1 MRRICSNGASSQ
13 RSFYY
18 LHEKVQVKN
27 KTKSQGQQL
36 LEALTERFEESKRR
50 AEADTQKRQ
59 SDLENGKNKAQE
71 IRKKSNGKIWRDMKM

>member
-1 MRRICSNGASSQ
+1 MRSS

-27 KTKSQGQQL
+27 KTRSQRQQH
-36 LEALTERFEESKRR
+36 LEDLTEGFEESERR

-59 SDLENGKNKAQE
+59 SDIKNEKKKTQE
-71 IRKKSNGKIWRDMKM
+71 IRKKGNGKIWRDIKT